1 MKKLGIVM
9 YAWTLGLRSLRQ
21 KDCYEF
27 ETSIGYIEFIKKKNK
42 QNSYISWKWYLEA
55 GIIENKML
63 GNWME
68 PSPSL
73 YSQSRLLFL
82 QTKKS

>member
-27 ETSIGYIEFIKKKNK
+27 ETSIGYIEFIKKK
-42 QNSYISWKWYLEA
+42 
-55 GIIENKML
+55 
-63 GNWME
+63 
-68 PSPSL
+68 
-73 YSQSRLLFL
+73 
-82 QTKKS
+82 